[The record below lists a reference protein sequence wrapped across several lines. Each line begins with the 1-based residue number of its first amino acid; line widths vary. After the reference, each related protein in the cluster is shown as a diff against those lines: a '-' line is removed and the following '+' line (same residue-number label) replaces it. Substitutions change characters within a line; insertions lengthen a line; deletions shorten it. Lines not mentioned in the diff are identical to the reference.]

1 MIQEEPMKISRLIIK
16 NYRNLKDVDICLGET
31 VALIGENNSGKSNL
45 LRAVTLPFL
54 TDESSFSGKSLSWI
68 DINDTAKDKYYH
80 YIIENQKS
88 IIDGTIKCA
97 DFIKEMPV
105 VKVEVQLKAD
115 VTENYFVKDLSYSV
129 ENGELVYGLRYEYK
143 PSKAEEIFKLVKHIL
158 MQETV
163 DEISIKKVKMNLLP
177 TEFYAYSITVPDKG
191 SVAYDTLKLYKY
203 TALEAERD
211 EFSRTKERLGSKSL
225 VKVLQMGL
233 SDDDKLKVE
242 KEYNHF
248 FEELKTVSK
257 MDHVINWQEESE
269 LEDAK
274 EFFEHISILPNMP
287 PMQTI
292 LNSIRLGYSDAELTL
307 QGLGC
312 RNLILLL
319 VLINSLMGKKN
330 DVALNILTI
339 EEPEAHLCINNIRLM
354 SSFLKAFASKNKS
367 AQLFYSTHSTELI
380 NKMDLKNVIIVHE
393 GNAFSL
399 LQELEE
405 EERDYLTKNPNL
417 DLFKLFF
424 SKKCILFEGISEE
437 MLIRSYLDSKNELS
451 DIELISFH
459 KGYTK
464 IIEIWKKVNS
474 GTSNKLGIIRDYDY
488 QDKAKKDHDKY
499 DDGKTICVRTTDE
512 KTLEPEIVKTG
523 DNYTILKDKY
533 GETLGWKDMS
543 FEEMQKA
550 WQNAKASDMLTI
562 CKDIECGELPDL
574 EMPKHIKDVLD
585 FMKKTSVMV
594 EGKKS

>member
-1 MIQEEPMKISRLIIK
+1 MKISRLIIK

-143 PSKAEEIFKLVKHIL
+143 PSKVEEIFKLVKHIL

>member
-1 MIQEEPMKISRLIIK
+1 MKISRLIIK
-16 NYRNLKDVDICLGET
+16 NYRNLKDIDICIGDT
-31 VALIGENNSGKSNL
+31 VVLVGENNSGKSNL

-54 TDESSFSGKSLSWI
+54 ADESGFTGKNLSWI
-68 DINDTAKDKYYH
+68 DINDAAKEKYYH
-80 YIIENQKS
+80 YIIKHQES
-88 IIDGTIKCA
+88 IVDGTIKCG

-105 VKVEVQLKAD
+105 VRVEVQLKANN
-115 VTENYFVKDLSYSV
+115 EEKYFVKDLSYSV

-143 PSKAEEIFKLVKHIL
+143 PSKTEEIFKLVKHVL
-158 MQETV
+158 KQETV
-163 DEISIKKVKMNLLP
+163 DEVSIKKVKMNLLP
-177 TEFYAYSITVPDKG
+177 TEFYTYSITIPYKG
-191 SVAYDTLKLYKY
+191 SVAYDILKLYKY

-292 LNSIRLGYSDAELTL
+292 LNSIRLGYSNAELTL
-307 QGLGC
+307 QGLGY

-319 VLINSLMGKKN
+319 VLINSLMGKRN

-354 SSFLKAFASKNKS
+354 SSFLKIFTTKNKS
-367 AQLFYSTHSTELI
+367 VQLFYSTHSAELI
-380 NKMDLKNVIIVHE
+380 NKMDLKNVVIVHE
-393 GNAFSL
+393 GKAFSL
-399 LQELEE
+399 LNELEE
-405 EERDYLTKNPNL
+405 KERDYLTKNPNL

-437 MLIRSYLDSKNELS
+437 MLLRSYINSKNELS

-464 IIEIWKKVNS
+464 IIEIWTKVNS

-488 QDKAKKDHDKY
+488 EDQAKKDHDKY
-499 DDGKTICVRTTDE
+499 DNGKTICVRTTYE

-523 DNYTILKDKY
+523 DNYKILKDRY
-533 GETLGWKDMS
+533 GKKLKWENMS
-543 FEEMQKA
+543 PEEMQVA
-550 WQNAKASDMLTI
+550 WQKAKASEMLTI
-562 CKDIECGELPDL
+562 CKDIECGDLPNL
-574 EMPKHIKDVLD
+574 EMPKHIKEVLD
-585 FMKKTSVMV
+585 FMKKTPVMV
-594 EGKKS
+594 EGK

>member
-1 MIQEEPMKISRLIIK
+1 MKISRLIIK
-16 NYRNLKDVDICLGET
+16 NYRNLKDIDICLGET
-31 VALIGENNSGKSNL
+31 VVLIGENNSGKSNL

-68 DINDTAKDKYYH
+68 DINDTVKEKYYH

-88 IIDGTIKCA
+88 IVDGTIKCA

-115 VTENYFVKDLSYSV
+115 VTENYFMKDLSYSV

-143 PSKAEEIFKLVKHIL
+143 PSKVEEIFKLVKHVL

-233 SDDDKLKVE
+233 SADDKLKVE

-307 QGLGC
+307 QGLGY

-330 DVALNILTI
+330 EVALNILTI

-354 SSFLKAFASKNKS
+354 SSFLKVFASKNKS

-380 NKMDLKNVIIVHE
+380 NKMDLKNVVIVHE

-523 DNYTILKDKY
+523 NNYTILKDKY

-543 FEEMQKA
+543 SEEMQKA

-562 CKDIECGELPDL
+562 CKDIECGDLPDL
-574 EMPKHIKDVLD
+574 EMPNHIKDVLD
-585 FMKKTSVMV
+585 FMKKNSVMV
-594 EGKKS
+594 EDK

>member
-1 MIQEEPMKISRLIIK
+1 MKISRLIIK
-16 NYRNLKDVDICLGET
+16 NYRNLKDIDICLGET
-31 VALIGENNSGKSNL
+31 VVLIGENNSGKSNL

-54 TDESSFSGKSLSWI
+54 TDESNFSGKSLSWI
-68 DINDTAKDKYYH
+68 DINDTAKEKYYH

-88 IIDGTIKCA
+88 IVDGTIKCA

-105 VKVEVQLKAD
+105 VNVEVQLKAD
-115 VTENYFVKDLSYSV
+115 VAENYFVKDLSYSV
-129 ENGELVYGLRYEYK
+129 EDGELVYGLRYEYR
-143 PSKAEEIFKLVKHIL
+143 PSKADEIFKLVKHVL

-177 TEFYAYSITVPDKG
+177 TEFYTYSITVPDKG

-307 QGLGC
+307 QGLGY

-354 SSFLKAFASKNKS
+354 SSFLKVFALKNKS

-380 NKMDLKNVIIVHE
+380 NKMDLKNVVIVHE

-464 IIEIWKKVNS
+464 IIEIWKKVNY
-474 GTSNKLGIIRDYDY
+474 GTSNKLGIIRDYDC

-533 GETLGWKDMS
+533 GETLGWKNMS
-543 FEEMQKA
+543 YEEMQKA

-562 CKDIECGELPDL
+562 CKDIECGDLPNL
-574 EMPKHIKDVLD
+574 EMPKHINDVLD
-585 FMKKTSVMV
+585 FMKKISVIV
-594 EGKKS
+594 

>member
-1 MIQEEPMKISRLIIK
+1 MKISRLIIK
-16 NYRNLKDVDICLGET
+16 NYRNLKDIDICLGET
-31 VALIGENNSGKSNL
+31 VVLIGENNSGKSNL

-54 TDESSFSGKSLSWI
+54 TDESSFSGKNLSWI
-68 DINDTAKDKYYH
+68 DINDIAKEKYYH

-88 IIDGTIKCA
+88 IVDGTIKCA

-105 VKVEVQLKAD
+105 IKVEVQLKAD

-129 ENGELVYGLRYEYK
+129 ENGELVNGLRYEYK
-143 PSKAEEIFKLVKHIL
+143 PSKVEEIFKLVKHIL

-177 TEFYAYSITVPDKG
+177 TEFYTYSITVPDKG

-307 QGLGC
+307 QGLGY

-354 SSFLKAFASKNKS
+354 SSFLRVFASKNKS

-380 NKMDLKNVIIVHE
+380 NKMDLKNVVIVHE

-464 IIEIWKKVNS
+464 IIEIWKKVNA

-543 FEEMQKA
+543 SEEMQKA

-562 CKDIECGELPDL
+562 CKDIECGDLPDL
-574 EMPKHIKDVLD
+574 EMPKHIKEVLD
-585 FMKKTSVMV
+585 FMKKTLVMV
-594 EGKKS
+594 EGE

>member
-1 MIQEEPMKISRLIIK
+1 MKISRLIIK

-68 DINDTAKDKYYH
+68 DINDTAKEKYYH

-88 IIDGTIKCA
+88 IVDGTIKCS

-105 VKVEVQLKAD
+105 VRVEVQLKAD

-129 ENGELVYGLRYEYK
+129 ENGELMYGLRYEYK
-143 PSKAEEIFKLVKHIL
+143 PSKAEEIFKLVKHVL

-163 DEISIKKVKMNLLP
+163 DEFSIKKVKMNLLP

>member
-1 MIQEEPMKISRLIIK
+1 MRGLIKGFASIKSIK
-16 NYRNLKDVDICLGET
+16 NYRNLKDIDICLGET
-31 VALIGENNSGKSNL
+31 VVLIGENNSGKSNL

-68 DINDTAKDKYYH
+68 DINDTAKEKYYH

-88 IIDGTIKCA
+88 IVDGTIKCA
-97 DFIKEMPV
+97 DLIKEMPV

-143 PSKAEEIFKLVKHIL
+143 PSKAEEIFKLVKHVL

-307 QGLGC
+307 QGLGY

-354 SSFLKAFASKNKS
+354 SSFLKVFAKKNKS

-380 NKMDLKNVIIVHE
+380 NKMDLKNVVIVHE

-533 GETLGWKDMS
+533 GEILGWKDMS
-543 FEEMQKA
+543 SEEMQKA

-562 CKDIECGELPDL
+562 CKDIECGDLPDL

-585 FMKKTSVMV
+585 FMKKTSVMM
-594 EGKKS
+594 EGE

>member
-1 MIQEEPMKISRLIIK
+1 MKISRLIIK
-16 NYRNLKDVDICLGET
+16 NYRNLKDIDICLGET
-31 VALIGENNSGKSNL
+31 VVLIGENNSGKSNL

-54 TDESSFSGKSLSWI
+54 TDESNFSGKSLSWI
-68 DINDTAKDKYYH
+68 DINDTAKEKYYH

-88 IIDGTIKCA
+88 IVDGTIKCA

-105 VKVEVQLKAD
+105 VNVEVQLKAD
-115 VTENYFVKDLSYSV
+115 VAENYFVKDLSYSV
-129 ENGELVYGLRYEYK
+129 EDGELVYGLRYEYR
-143 PSKAEEIFKLVKHIL
+143 PSKADEIFKLVKHVL
-158 MQETV
+158 TQETV

-177 TEFYAYSITVPDKG
+177 TEFYTYSITVPDKG

-307 QGLGC
+307 QGLGY

-354 SSFLKAFASKNKS
+354 SSFLKVFALKNKS

-380 NKMDLKNVIIVHE
+380 NKMDLKNVVIVHE

-464 IIEIWKKVNS
+464 IIEIWKKVNY
-474 GTSNKLGIIRDYDY
+474 GTSNKLGIIRDYNC

-533 GETLGWKDMS
+533 GETLGWKNMS
-543 FEEMQKA
+543 YEEMQKA

-562 CKDIECGELPDL
+562 CKDIECGDLPNL
-574 EMPKHIKDVLD
+574 EMPKHINDVLD
-585 FMKKTSVMV
+585 FMKKISVIV
-594 EGKKS
+594 

>member
-1 MIQEEPMKISRLIIK
+1 MKISRLIIK
-16 NYRNLKDVDICLGET
+16 NYRNLKDIDICLGET
-31 VALIGENNSGKSNL
+31 VVLIGENNSGKSNL

-68 DINDTAKDKYYH
+68 DINDTAKEKYYH

-88 IIDGTIKCA
+88 IVDGTIKCA

-143 PSKAEEIFKLVKHIL
+143 PSKAEEIFKLVKHVL

-177 TEFYAYSITVPDKG
+177 TEFYAYFITVPDKG
-191 SVAYDTLKLYKY
+191 SVSYDTLKLYKY

-269 LEDAK
+269 LKDAK

-307 QGLGC
+307 QGLGY

-354 SSFLKAFASKNKS
+354 SSFLKVFASQNRS

-380 NKMDLKNVIIVHE
+380 NKMDLKNVVIVHE

-474 GTSNKLGIIRDYDY
+474 GTGNKLGIIRDYDY
-488 QDKAKKDHDKY
+488 QEKAKKDHDKY

-533 GETLGWKDMS
+533 GEILGWKDMS
-543 FEEMQKA
+543 SEEMQKA

-562 CKDIECGELPDL
+562 CKDIECGDLPDL

-594 EGKKS
+594 EGE

>member
-1 MIQEEPMKISRLIIK
+1 MKISRLIIK

-31 VALIGENNSGKSNL
+31 VVLIGENNSGKSNL

-68 DINDTAKDKYYH
+68 DINDAAKEKYYH

-88 IIDGTIKCA
+88 IVDGTINCA
-97 DFIKEMPV
+97 DFIKKMPV
-105 VKVEVQLKAD
+105 VMVEVQLKAD
-115 VTENYFVKDLSYSV
+115 VTENYFVKDLNYSV

-143 PSKAEEIFKLVKHIL
+143 PSKAEEIFKLVKHVL
-158 MQETV
+158 VQETV
-163 DEISIKKVKMNLLP
+163 DENSIKKVKMNLLP
-177 TEFYAYSITVPDKG
+177 TEFYAYSITVPDTG

-248 FEELKTVSK
+248 FEELKAVSK

-307 QGLGC
+307 QGLGY

-354 SSFLKAFASKNKS
+354 ASFLKVFASKNKS

-380 NKMDLKNVIIVHE
+380 NKMDLENVVIIHE

-474 GTSNKLGIIRDYDY
+474 GTCNKLGIIRDYDY
-488 QDKAKKDHDKY
+488 QDKAKNDHDKY

-543 FEEMQKA
+543 SEEMQKA

-562 CKDIECGELPDL
+562 CKDIERGDLPDL

-594 EGKKS
+594 EGE

>member
-1 MIQEEPMKISRLIIK
+1 MKISRLIIK
-16 NYRNLKDVDICLGET
+16 NYRNLKDIDICLGET
-31 VALIGENNSGKSNL
+31 VVLIGENNSGKSNL

-54 TDESSFSGKSLSWI
+54 TDESSFSGKNLSWI
-68 DINDTAKDKYYH
+68 DINDIAKEKYYH

-88 IIDGTIKCA
+88 IVDGTIKCA

-143 PSKAEEIFKLVKHIL
+143 PSKAEEIFKLVKHVL

-177 TEFYAYSITVPDKG
+177 TEFYTYSITVPDKG

-307 QGLGC
+307 QGLGY

-354 SSFLKAFASKNKS
+354 SSFLKVFASKNKS

-380 NKMDLKNVIIVHE
+380 NKMDLKNVVIVHE

-488 QDKAKKDHDKY
+488 QEKAKKDHDKY

-543 FEEMQKA
+543 SEEMQKA
-550 WQNAKASDMLTI
+550 WHNAKASDMLTI
-562 CKDIECGELPDL
+562 CKDIECGDLPDL
-574 EMPKHIKDVLD
+574 EMPKHIKEVLD
-585 FMKKTSVMV
+585 FMKKTLVMV
-594 EGKKS
+594 EGE

>member
-1 MIQEEPMKISRLIIK
+1 MKISRLIIK
-16 NYRNLKDVDICLGET
+16 NYRNLKDIDICLGET
-31 VALIGENNSGKSNL
+31 VVLIGENNSGKSNL

-54 TDESSFSGKSLSWI
+54 TDESNFGGKSLSWI
-68 DINDTAKDKYYH
+68 DINDAAKEKYYR
-80 YIIENQKS
+80 YIIDNQKS
-88 IIDGTIKCA
+88 IVDGTIKCA

-143 PSKAEEIFKLVKHIL
+143 PSKVEEIFKLVKHIL

-307 QGLGC
+307 QGLGY

-330 DVALNILTI
+330 DVALKVLTI

-354 SSFLKAFASKNKS
+354 SSFLKVFALKNKS

-464 IIEIWKKVNS
+464 IIEIWKKVNAS
-474 GTSNKLGIIRDYDY
+474 TSNKLGIIRDYDY

-523 DNYTILKDKY
+523 DNYTILKEKY

-543 FEEMQKA
+543 SEEMQKA

-562 CKDIECGELPDL
+562 CKDIECGDL
-574 EMPKHIKDVLD
+574 LDLKMPKHIQDVLN
-585 FMKKTSVMV
+585 FMKKTSVMA
-594 EGKKS
+594 EGE

>member
-1 MIQEEPMKISRLIIK
+1 MKISRLIIK
-16 NYRNLKDVDICLGET
+16 NYRNLKDIDICLGET
-31 VALIGENNSGKSNL
+31 VVLIGENNSGKSNL
-45 LRAVTLPFL
+45 LRAVTSPFL
-54 TDESSFSGKSLSWI
+54 TDESNFSGKSLSWI
-68 DINDTAKDKYYH
+68 DINDTAKEKYYH

-88 IIDGTIKCA
+88 IVDGTIKCA

-105 VKVEVQLKAD
+105 VNVEVQLKAD
-115 VTENYFVKDLSYSV
+115 VAENYFVKDLSYSV
-129 ENGELVYGLRYEYK
+129 EDGELVYGLRYEYR
-143 PSKAEEIFKLVKHIL
+143 PSKADEIFKLVKHVL
-158 MQETV
+158 TQETV

-177 TEFYAYSITVPDKG
+177 TEFYTYSITVPDRG

-307 QGLGC
+307 QGLGY

-354 SSFLKAFASKNKS
+354 SSFLKVFALKNKS

-380 NKMDLKNVIIVHE
+380 NKMDLKNVVIVHE

-464 IIEIWKKVNS
+464 IIEIWKKVNY
-474 GTSNKLGIIRDYDY
+474 GTSNKLGIIRDYDC

-533 GETLGWKDMS
+533 GETLGWKNMS
-543 FEEMQKA
+543 YEEMQKA

-562 CKDIECGELPDL
+562 CKDIECGDLPNL
-574 EMPKHIKDVLD
+574 
-585 FMKKTSVMV
+585 
-594 EGKKS
+594 

>member
-1 MIQEEPMKISRLIIK
+1 MKISRLIIK

-31 VALIGENNSGKSNL
+31 VVLIGENNSGKSNL

-68 DINDTAKDKYYH
+68 DINDAAKEKYYH

-88 IIDGTIKCA
+88 IVDGTINCA
-97 DFIKEMPV
+97 DFIKKMPV
-105 VKVEVQLKAD
+105 VMVEVQLKAD
-115 VTENYFVKDLSYSV
+115 VTENYFVKDLNYSV

-143 PSKAEEIFKLVKHIL
+143 PSKAEEIFKLVKHVL
-158 MQETV
+158 VQETV
-163 DEISIKKVKMNLLP
+163 DENSIKKVKMNLLP
-177 TEFYAYSITVPDKG
+177 TEFYAYFITVPDKG

-307 QGLGC
+307 QGLGY

-354 SSFLKAFASKNKS
+354 ASFLKVFASKNKS

-380 NKMDLKNVIIVHE
+380 NKMDLENVVIIHE

-474 GTSNKLGIIRDYDY
+474 GTCNKLGIIRDYDY
-488 QDKAKKDHDKY
+488 QDKAKNDHDKY

-543 FEEMQKA
+543 SEEMQKA

-562 CKDIECGELPDL
+562 CKDIERGDLPDL

-594 EGKKS
+594 EGE

>member
-1 MIQEEPMKISRLIIK
+1 MKISRLIIK

-143 PSKAEEIFKLVKHIL
+143 PSKVEEIFKLVKHIL

-405 EERDYLTKNPNL
+405 EERDYLIKNPNL